1 MGGSPGVSRDGQMSN
16 GLNVNGSRVTTP
28 EGCTTIFVT
37 GCEGRR
43 WEVFKAA
50 LASRPSEPAK

>member
-1 MGGSPGVSRDGQMSN
+1 MIYRRG

-37 GCEGRR
+37 GCKGRR
-43 WEVFKAA
+43 WEVFIPNTRKQMECHLWPIERSAA
-50 LASRPSEPAK
+50 V